1 MTMKVLM
8 LGWEYPPHIAGGL
21 GIACHGLS
29 ESLKDE
35 GVHITFVV
43 PHLSGDEDASR
54 INLISAS
61 TIPITLASS
70 NSVLTVTRLESAD
83 MPHIETILVESTLS
97 SYNLAHIDEEVDEI
111 QHWNNQI
118 LTEVNDVNHQ
128 TETTGTYKFKG
139 GYGKDL
145 IKEVARYASVV
156 EEIARNTEF
165 DIIHAHDW
173 MTYPAGL
180 AASRCS
186 GKPLVIHVHATEFD
200 RAGDSG
206 SAAVYDIEKTAINEC
221 DGIVAVSKW
230 TSDILV
236 SKYDASPGKIQVVH
250 NGIFQASES
259 KERSLSP
266 VGDKIVTFLGRVTFQ
281 KGPEYFVD
289 AARKVIK
296 EFPDCH
302 FVMAGSGDA
311 LPQMINR
318 VANAGMSRNFH
329 FTGFL
334 NKKDIDRLLSFTNVY
349 VMPSVSEP
357 FGITPL
363 EAIQANV
370 PVIISKQSGVS
381 EVVANALK
389 VDFWDTD
396 ALSNA
401 ICSVLKHKSLAETL
415 SKKAMDDLSSITW
428 NSAAKKIKR
437 LYYETISAGQAGTQ
451 RKARDPLLPGSP
463 AKTIEEVGVS

>member
-1 MTMKVLM
+1 M

-43 PHLSGDEDASR
+43 PHLSGAEDGSR
-54 INLISAS
+54 INLVSAS
-61 TIPITLASS
+61 GVRINVASTRNTTITTTH
-70 NSVLTVTRLESAD
+70 NTTVNEPQST
-83 MPHIETILVESTLS
+83 TILVESTLS
-97 SYNLAHIDEEVDEI
+97 SYNLAHLTEPVSAF
-111 QHWNNQI
+111 QHWNNEI
-118 LTEVNDVNHQ
+118 LTSVNDVDHK
-128 TETTGTYKFKG
+128 TEEQSVSTTYKFKG
-139 GYGKDL
+139 GYGKEL
-145 IKEVARYASVV
+145 IDEVGRYASVV
-156 EEIARNTEF
+156 EEIARANDF

-180 AASRCS
+180 AAKRQS

-200 RAGDSG
+200 RAGELG
-206 SAAVYDIEKTAINEC
+206 SAMVYDIERTAMQEC
-221 DGIVAVSKW
+221 DNIVAVSKW
-230 TSDILV
+230 TSDVLV
-236 SKYDASPGKIQVVH
+236 NKYDALPSKIRVVH
-250 NGIFQASES
+250 NGIFQL
-259 KERSLSP
+259 KEKKTRSQSP
-266 VGDKIVTFLGRVTFQ
+266 LADKFVTFLGRITFQ
-281 KGPEYFVD
+281 KGPEYFVE
-289 AARKVIK
+289 AAKKVSK
-296 EFPDCH
+296 RFPDCH
-302 FVMAGSGDA
+302 FIMAGSGDA

-318 VANAGMSRNFH
+318 VAAAGLSSRFH

-363 EAIQANV
+363 EAIQAGV

-381 EVVANALK
+381 EVVANAMK

-396 ALSNA
+396 ALAQA
-401 ICSVLKHKSLAETL
+401 ISGILKHESLAEML
-415 SKKAMDDLSSITW
+415 RSNAMKDITSITW

-437 LYYETISAGQAGTQ
+437 LYYETISAGSK
-451 RKARDPLLPGSP
+451 REARDPLLPGSP
-463 AKTIEEVGVS
+463 AETFEEVGFSGHR